1 MNQEGPPLE
10 TLTRRLAEC
19 PPEFLAEPRIGAAGS
34 IQVAAVVS
42 DLLRDLGGQPLSPA
56 EAAAFQSDRPKA
68 DRNRLSL
75 ALLGCWVLH
84 DPWFRARPGT
94 APMAQRLLAGGLT
107 ELAQA
112 TPAGQFVADPDRR
125 EELAR
130 VCLREMGL
138 RPAGETL
145 AQAKDR
151 LMTLNAAER
160 TRVVKA
166 ARKAEQRAA
175 DIREAM
181 RRKAEEEANAK
192 ATRE

>member
-1 MNQEGPPLE
+1 MNQEGPALE

-19 PPEFLAEPRIGAAGS
+19 PPEFLAEPRIGGLGS

-42 DLLRDLGGQPLSPA
+42 DLLRELGGSPLTPA
-56 EAAAFQSDRPKA
+56 EAAAFQSDRPKT

-84 DPWFRARPGT
+84 DLWFRARPGT
-94 APMAQRLLAGGLT
+94 AAIAQRFLAEGLI

-112 TPAGQFVADPDRR
+112 TPAGHFVSDPDRR

-130 VCLREMGL
+130 VCLRELGL

-145 AQAKDR
+145 AQANDR

-160 TRVVKA
+160 ARVVKA

-181 RRKAEEEANAK
+181 RCRAEEEANAK